1 VLQKLAEERKGPGSS
16 PFLLDLGRYS
26 KQAGNE
32 GDLPGD
38 VAFGHAL
45 HLPLADHM
53 HALIPLKCSPCRF
66 HRKEAHPRLDQ
77 PFDEAVIL
85 LNAEKQRALA
95 KA

>member
-1 VLQKLAEERKGPGSS
+1 
-16 PFLLDLGRYS
+16 
-26 KQAGNE
+26 
-32 GDLPGD
+32 
-38 VAFGHAL
+38 
-45 HLPLADHM
+45 M